1 MDHTYDIRMSIEAT
15 RDLEE
20 AVNWIKEDSVEAAQ
34 VFFNRI
40 RKRIATS
47 LTQTPY
53 MGVQLELIEGR
64 QLWALRCGQYRIFYA
79 IGDAPRTV
87 SIVRILHTARDI
99 CSILKTTD

>member
-1 MDHTYDIRMSIEAT
+1 MDHTYEIRMSVEAT

-40 RKRIATS
+40 TKRITTS
-47 LTQTPY
+47 LIQTPY

-64 QLWALRCGQYRIFYA
+64 QLWALRCGQYRIFYT
-79 IGDAPRTV
+79 ISTAPRTV
-87 SIVRILHTARDI
+87 SIVRILHTSRDI
-99 CSILKTTD
+99 RSILKTAD